1 MSLRSARCFFPSRLR
16 RCLRSRSSRVLRALL
31 LLLTV
36 GILLGGGALALAEVW
51 TWSLSH
57 RLCEENVE
65 NAPERAVGLVLG
77 CSPRLRHGRANYYF
91 TGRMEAAEALWKS
104 GKVRGLIVSGDHS
117 SRYYNEPRAMKE
129 DLIRRGV
136 PPERI
141 VCDYAGVCTYDS
153 VARAKKIFGADSLT
167 IISQPAHVRRAVA
180 IARHLEMDAGGV
192 EAPLAPPNRASTFRQ
207 CLRERGARLAM
218 VYDFLTCRTPSHL
231 GAPEPLP
238 F

>member
-1 MSLRSARCFFPSRLR
+1 
-16 RCLRSRSSRVLRALL
+16 
-31 LLLTV
+31 
-36 GILLGGGALALAEVW
+36 
-51 TWSLSH
+51 
-57 RLCEENVE
+57 VE
-65 NAPERAVGLVLG
+65 NAPERTVGLVLG

-180 IARHLEMDAGGV
+180 IARHLELDAGGV
-192 EAPLAPPNRASTFRQ
+192 EAPLAPLNRASTLRQ
-207 CLRERGARLAM
+207 YLRERGARLAM